1 VLFQGRTSLVI
12 AHRLAT
18 VRDADRIV
26 VLQQGRIVEQG
37 DHDQLIANKG
47 LYAHLYSSNYASF
60 DDVARARDEAVFEM
74 HT

>member
-1 VLFQGRTSLVI
+1 VLFAGRTSLVI

-37 DHDQLIANKG
+37 DHDQLVALGG
-47 LYAHLYSSNYASF
+47 LYAHLYASNYASF
-60 DDVARARDEAVFEM
+60 DDVEAHKGDEAFEM